1 VGLDAGGRVTS
12 LADLSLGWSGNGQL
26 RRVDS
31 PVPLAPVHFGFDGSG
46 RRAFTLGAPTLVGG
60 GSEFY
65 LYEGA
70 NRVGA
75 VVPSVDYVPGVAQA
89 TFLYDGIDHP
99 LRLAGAAAGSVPE
112 PLPPAAPT
120 SIKYSAGPY
129 ARAYYELDLAGN
141 VRRLRAPGGA
151 DLGGYRYSAFGK
163 TVENT
168 VVSLPDQPLRW
179 KGMWRF
185 DLGGVELYDAR
196 ARMWSPALGSFLSID
211 EFSFHDGRTT
221 LWGWPGQNPLRYRD
235 PSGHYSSGLVAFIVT
250 NPETIPFAIA
260 AVAAVMIAKDLW
272 DFEHPEI
279 TQASGG
285 PGPSS
290 CPSAQPAS
298 SASPGAAPQ
307 ASPAGPRDA
316 GADAD
321 AGRPRGV
328 IYLRRDRLGGMKDY
342 VGQAESEARFAER
355 QAEHGRDHPGADFEF
370 FVLDTPEAS
379 GLDVAEESWIRAG
392 GGPSR
397 RSSDGG
403 LSNKNFSMSGRRYE
417 DAGGS
422 TPWP

>member
-1 VGLDAGGRVTS
+1 VSV
-12 LADLSLGWSGNGQL
+12 
-26 RRVDS
+26 RRV
-31 PVPLAPVHFGFDGSG
+31 LAILLL
-46 RRAFTLGAPTLVGG
+46 AML
-60 GSEFY
+60 
-65 LYEGA
+65 
-70 NRVGA
+70 A
-75 VVPSVDYVPGVAQA
+75 VVMPSSASASITPTPETRIGNFELHEPALLGFVVTRTIENHRAKSILCADVASQ
-89 TFLYDGIDHP
+89 H
-99 LRLAGAAAGSVPE
+99 S
-112 PLPPAAPT
+112 
-120 SIKYSAGPY
+120 
-129 ARAYYELDLAGN
+129 
-141 VRRLRAPGGA
+141 
-151 DLGGYRYSAFGK
+151 
-163 TVENT
+163 
-168 VVSLPDQPLRW
+168 LRW
-179 KGMWRF
+179 KGMWRY
-185 DLGGVELYDAR
+185 DVGGVELYDAR

-211 EFSFHDGRTT
+211 EFQFHDGRTT

-260 AVAAVMIAKDLW
+260 AVAAVVIAKDLW

-370 FVLDTPEAS
+370 FVLENVDPG
-379 GLDVAEESWIRAG
+379 GLSVAEESWIRAG
-392 GGPSR
+392 GGPR
-397 RSSDGG
+397 RSDGG
-403 LSNKNFSMSGRRYE
+403 LGNDRFQMNDGKYR
-417 DAGGS
+417 DAGGRV
-422 TPWP
+422 PWP